1 MTFCPH
7 FDKLLFLSLDFSIWF
22 YAVYHLCFWKCET
35 PFLCEENFHGR
46 CETLGSAYLCCRS
59 CWDSR
64 TWARNWLHVVVGV
77 GVERGGWV
85 LLTWCIRPL
94 SQCHPLWVLAQCAS
108 RSWKSPSS
116 GLPSSSRTK
125 GKACLDAPAVS
136 TQSSTSRKSRS
147 ALSSLACKPPWRTFA
162 CVHDGKLQTW
172 LFRSRR
178 NIIFASPT
186 KSVSDLSNVWFFNPL
201 TATGDFLKSLTR
213 PFSDESRSDFV
224 WSYDAGLCK
233 LFVHTQKV

>member
-1 MTFCPH
+1 MFLKMWNTFPLRR
-7 FDKLLFLSLDFSIWF
+7 KLPRPLWNFGLGLFMLQVLLRFSNLGAELIT
-22 YAVYHLCFWKCET
+22 CGGGG
-35 PFLCEENFHGR
+35 GR
-46 CETLGSAYLCCRS
+46 E
-59 CWDSR
+59 
-64 TWARNWLHVVVGV
+64 
-77 GVERGGWV
+77 GGWV

-94 SQCHPLWVLAQCAS
+94 SQSHPLWVLAQCAS

-116 GLPSSSRTK
+116 GLPSSIRTK

-233 LFVHTQKV
+233 LFVHTRKV